1 MRGVTEA
8 REISRAQGVAAAE
21 PDATAEVAD
30 RSGVAED
37 AKAYA
42 GSKKPSIR
50 GLDDSSDDVC
60 VGSNK
65 PSIRGLDD
73 SSDDGCVGGG
83 VGSTALLVGRKAR
96 PLRRNKHA
104 ERLLDESRVFQP
116 DEVDLR
122 KCQALKSAKLQCL
135 SAKSPG
141 TEFCRRHQRRQF
153 YGSVRGVLPR
163 EVLDMFRAQVA
174 GKEKKNKDKG
184 L

>member
-1 MRGVTEA
+1 MRGVTDA
-8 REISRAQGVAAAE
+8 REISRAQAVAAAE

-30 RSGVAED
+30 KSGVAEH
-37 AKAYA
+37 AKAKA
-42 GSKKPSIR
+42 RSK
-50 GLDDSSDDVC
+50 
-60 VGSNK
+60 K

-116 DEVDLR
+116 DEVDLG

-141 TEFCRRHQRRQF
+141 TEFCRRHQRRQY
-153 YGSVRGVLPR
+153 YGMVRGVLPR
-163 EVLDMFRAQVA
+163 EV
-174 GKEKKNKDKG
+174 
-184 L
+184 